1 MAKEEIIGFHK
12 GAISTLIKERQ
23 ELARMVAVVD
33 QLLSMHLKALKDL
46 GVDIAAEANKVKEA
60 EKPEEKE
67 KKAKK

>member
-23 ELARMVAVVD
+23 ELARLVAVVD
-33 QLLSMHLKALKDL
+33 QLLGMHLKSLKEL
-46 GVDIAAEANKVKEA
+46 GVDIAAEAKQVKEA
-60 EKPEEKE
+60 EDEKLE